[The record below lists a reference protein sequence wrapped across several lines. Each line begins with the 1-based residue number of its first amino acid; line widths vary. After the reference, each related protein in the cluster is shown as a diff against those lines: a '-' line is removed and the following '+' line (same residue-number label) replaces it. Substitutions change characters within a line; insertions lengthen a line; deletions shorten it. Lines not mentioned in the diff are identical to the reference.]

1 MVEINGDVA
10 EGFGLVADA
19 FARNFDDHGEVG
31 AAFCLYVDGT
41 DVVDLWGGVA
51 DPATGGKWERNTLQL
66 HFSTTKGVAAICAAI
81 LHERG
86 QLDYETPVAA
96 YWPEFAAGGKEAVTV
111 AQCMSHQAGLAA
123 VDTPLSLDE
132 ICDKEPVLRALEVQ
146 EPLWEPGTANGYH
159 AITYGWI
166 VGEIVK
172 RIDGRPIGRFLADE
186 VAGPL
191 GVDSFIGLPE
201 SEEHRVAPIIPAPV
215 ITDPPTLELIM
226 AMMGPG
232 SLGYRALTMDGAML
246 IGQEY
251 DPSVP
256 LQIDT
261 FNSRQV
267 HAAEIP
273 GAAGISEARAL
284 ARMYGACVSE
294 VDGTRLIS
302 DDTVRTVRT
311 ERSRGPDK
319 TLVVECA
326 WGMGFM
332 RHLETNP
339 MLTGE
344 SFGHPGAGGSLAFGD
359 LDHQVGFGY
368 VMNQMGN
375 GVAGD
380 PRANALVEAVR
391 SCL

>member
-19 FARNFDDHGEVG
+19 FTRNFDDHGEVG
-31 AAFCLYVDGT
+31 AAFCLYVDGA

-51 DPATGGKWERNTLQL
+51 DPATGGKWERNTLQV

-123 VDTPLSLDE
+123 VDTPLTLDE

-172 RIDGRPIGRFLADE
+172 RVDGRPISQFLAE
-186 VAGPL
+186 EIAGPL

-201 SEEHRVAPIIPAPV
+201 SEEHRVAPIIGAP
-215 ITDPPTLELIM
+215 PPDDQEEMEMMLAL
-226 AMMGPG
+226 MGPG
-232 SLGYRALTMDGAML
+232 TLGFRALTMDGAIVMTDE
-246 IGQEY
+246 QN
-251 DPSVP
+251 P
-256 LQIDT
+256 
-261 FNSRQV
+261 FNTRQV

-294 VDGTRLIS
+294 VDGLRLIG
-302 DDTVRTVRT
+302 DGTVRTVRA

-326 WGMGFM
+326 WGLGFM
-332 RHLETNP
+332 RTGEMNP
-339 MLTGE
+339 MLTME
-344 SFGHPGAGGSLAFGD
+344 AFGHPGAGGSQAYGD
-359 LDHQVGFGY
+359 LEHRVGFGY
-368 VMNQMGN
+368 VMNQMGGN
-375 GVAGD
+375 ITGD
-380 PRANALVEAVR
+380 PRAASLTDAIR